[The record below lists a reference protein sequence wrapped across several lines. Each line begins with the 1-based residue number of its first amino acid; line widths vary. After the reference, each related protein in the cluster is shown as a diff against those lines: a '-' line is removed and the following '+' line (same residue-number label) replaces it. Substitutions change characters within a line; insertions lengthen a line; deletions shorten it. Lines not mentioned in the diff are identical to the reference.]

1 MEAGGLNLRE
11 NVAVRKG
18 EAAQDE
24 EMLWHLDFLC
34 ISTIC
39 TFCAGSSSEG
49 AKEKESPNAHRKGMD
64 TANFMKLSEKCAQVM
79 ID

>member
-1 MEAGGLNLRE
+1 MALRLF
-11 NVAVRKG
+11 V
-18 EAAQDE
+18 
-24 EMLWHLDFLC
+24 HFH
-34 ISTIC
+34 C

-49 AKEKESPNAHRKGMD
+49 AKEKEPPNAHRKGMD